1 MTVGLPIVAEKP
13 SVQNEGR
20 ARAKRATFSKN
31 ATSEKNQKGK
41 IAPETRS
48 HENEGTQEEAGA
60 AISEARV
67 SSDTPPR
74 HSTRAQKAVNEMG
87 IVMIR
92 RIQEGDA

>member
-1 MTVGLPIVAEKP
+1 M
-13 SVQNEGR
+13 
-20 ARAKRATFSKN
+20 
-31 ATSEKNQKGK
+31 K
-41 IAPETRS
+41 IPTPTAPETRS
-48 HENEGTQEEAGA
+48 HEKEGTHEEAGA

-74 HSTRAQKAVNEMG
+74 NSNRAQKAVNEMG